1 MRINITI
8 NDQTIRDDIL
18 YVIDRMIEDEEITFK
33 DDLDYQEF
41 ADDCFDEIAS
51 KVECYDDYFPGLA
64 NIRDTVEQMASDRE

>member
-1 MRINITI
+1 MRIEIII
-8 NDQTIRDDIL
+8 NDQTIRNDIR

-41 ADDCFDEIAS
+41 TDDCFDEIAS
-51 KVECYDDYFPGLA
+51 KVECYDYFPGLA